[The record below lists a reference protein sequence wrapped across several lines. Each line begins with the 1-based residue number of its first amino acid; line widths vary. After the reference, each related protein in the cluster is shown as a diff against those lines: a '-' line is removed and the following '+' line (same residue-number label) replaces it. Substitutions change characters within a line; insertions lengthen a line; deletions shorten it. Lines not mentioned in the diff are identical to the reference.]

1 MGGGRRRSGKNGG
14 VVPPQRG
21 GIAGRGTALS
31 GGRAGIAGRGTA
43 LSAGRAGIAGI
54 GTALSA
60 GRAGIAE
67 RPRGGASA
75 GGRGKMDR
83 DRRMPTRGNLF
94 GYTYPSTDLSS
105 VCDDF
110 SGRIVLSSSE
120 SSAPIEAFV
129 DSRPCPNPEIGIPL
143 YEYDPAVLGSVGLGF
158 PGDDE
163 EEEKEAAADAVASG
177 LELIGGVGL
186 GFCRAEEEEEEEE
199 GGEEEGEELL
209 GLASFSTPDA
219 TKGKKNEGFLSIG
232 GIRVYTE
239 DTSSPEEDIDLSEE
253 DESDDDGEEDRD
265 MLERDKMIGSG
276 EQSSHEDGEDGEE
289 DEEDEDSSSE
299 GDSLSWG
306 DVSDVD
312 DEVARDYMEG
322 IGADAKFLSTNWLD
336 AMNLDSS
343 DEDGFMKS
351 GINAA
356 KGVKELGGLDLMNA
370 SATYG
375 MKKPKSKKSKGH
387 ARHDTTYLPAAN
399 VGVLAMDDL
408 FFLKDSRATLRKKK
422 PSSHLSRSW
431 PHEAASRKNPG
442 GKKKHHKEL
451 IALKRRQRMINR
463 GVDLDKIN
471 YKLRQMVVNEVDML
485 QFQPMHTRDCS
496 QVQRLASIYHLR
508 SGYQGAGKKRFV
520 TVSRTEKTCLPST
533 RDKIRLDKLLGA
545 SLDDAEDFVI
555 NHGVIK
561 PLKQTKVKG
570 SASRQHQS
578 APSKLAKNGEASVSR
593 KLSGKQRLASFA
605 ERPVSFISS
614 GVMQADPDKE
624 TRAENLNASTS
635 REMFTNSS
643 VGAFEMHTKG
653 FGSRM
658 MAKMGFVEGSGLGK
672 EGQGMV
678 QPIEVIKRPKSL
690 GLGVQFEGESSIERA
705 ELGRIGAFEKHTKGF
720 GSKMMA
726 EMGRIGAFE
735 KHTRGFGSKMMA
747 KMGFIP
753 GTGLGRDGQGII
765 NPLTAVKRP
774 KSRGLGAKTT

>member
-471 YKLRQMVVNEVDML
+471 Y
-485 QFQPMHTRDCS
+485 
-496 QVQRLASIYHLR
+496 
-508 SGYQGAGKKRFV
+508 
-520 TVSRTEKTCLPST
+520 
-533 RDKIRLDKLLGA
+533 LLGA

-555 NHGVIK
+555 NQGIIK
-561 PLKQTKVKG
+561 PLKQSKVKG

-578 APSKLAKNGEASVSR
+578 APSKLAKNGEASESR

-614 GVMQADPDKE
+614 GVMQADPAKK
-624 TRAENLNASTS
+624 TRAENLNASTL

-653 FGSRM
+653 FGSRT
-658 MAKMGFVEGSGLGK
+658 MAKMGFVEGSGLGN

-678 QPIEVIKRPKSL
+678 QPIEVVKRPKSL
-690 GLGVQFEGESSIERA
+690 GLGGSI
-705 ELGRIGAFEKHTKGF
+705 
-720 GSKMMA
+720 
-726 EMGRIGAFE
+726 
-735 KHTRGFGSKMMA
+735 
-747 KMGFIP
+747 
-753 GTGLGRDGQGII
+753 
-765 NPLTAVKRP
+765 
-774 KSRGLGAKTT
+774 